1 MFCSADT
8 SQKKIFWKHL
18 IIPDPVQP
26 QLEHP
31 FQNTNMAV
39 EVNKR
44 KRKHNDENPDE
55 DEGVVAVPKK
65 KEKKA
70 KQVEASADDSQQDSG
85 FEPEEKP
92 IKFSK
97 DFNMTNFRSKLRGV
111 SFITELRHFLYLC
124 GVRPKTIAKYIEK
137 RGKPLEFAEAL
148 ERIDKTNVLHA
159 SYICEALYLVL
170 MEILGNQRNHM
181 ESAVHASRYFLKSH
195 GAILELLLESAQF
208 NHRKIALKLLTAFV
222 CIEPQLGRQILSSYD
237 ILSNKRT
244 IVTFLSHSPAEV
256 KQIEEA
262 KGEETETV
270 RKCFIHFVLSYL
282 VDGNTLLIRNIL
294 DRNALISAL
303 VCGLEYDDSVTVCVV
318 LSTLKKY
325 VLECPEISKTKKIHV
340 FDAVCCKALVWLYD
354 WKGPK
359 FYAEQ
364 NKRQLKRHRNYGHLV
379 NPDEKEAVSR
389 AVHDFLVVL
398 LTSRKYGI
406 AFDTITYF
414 RQKHNTIQGQVIG
427 FLKLSWEND
436 LKKDLILKIL
446 ENCPDL
452 FRNTVRNFAGVINP
466 NSRGNEAWIRATYF
480 LIDIIN
486 ACHPRYLKGALDKIT
501 ITDFSY
507 WIKDICLPI
516 ETLVHLNGSE
526 LLKNLKIEFRLASV
540 RLLLAMFK
548 QYTNYMK
555 VILQR
560 EQKRAAGSNTLRKF
574 KFDILNHLLLHFPPI
589 EKVLN
594 SLELSIKV
602 KDTNKEDVLS
612 HLDAV
617 LDLIL
622 LLCQENDSFVN
633 KTSTILDYL
642 ELLRPLYAGEQNASP
657 ENVKLE
663 MKAIKTILWISPKS
677 LDPQTDQFSTVLA
690 SLIKGFV
697 HGEIQTSQEAGILLR
712 TIFKNTGIFDSGELE
727 IDFWLEALKF
737 IPNESVQLVTQVFIE
752 VFKVLK
758 ADVECPKTVET
769 VTNTKNLHALFEN
782 IEKGLSVQAYSEALS
797 ISKLMPLI
805 FKGVLIGNE
814 LSKYLEIVCI
824 LMFHYYPAAENVLKL
839 YEQQFKELKPYMQS
853 WLSTKIAEERKLLAK
868 SDTFKQIIHF
878 SDIQQMVLKCSQD
891 FEKIFESKSSENFV
905 ELEFKGHTKK
915 FSPIVRNERLLMIYI
930 QHVLFHVDKLMEKTL
945 LTEPQ
950 AVKSAEFIID
960 CLEVITKSS
969 SQEDSSAALY
979 SADAETCLNCIVKYI
994 FNVKLNSIK
1003 SGDLI
1008 NSTIASVSYRN
1019 YLKFIRD
1026 LTEYCNKLECFDN
1039 YAENFKLKLVKA
1051 SAISINEAIEVTSHS
1066 EQLEEFVHLLKTF
1079 KLSANHC
1086 GEILDTIL
1094 FKMTYKDL
1102 FINQQKTFFYSVIV
1116 ACFQRLAELK
1126 KTLNGGDF
1134 IKKFSKI
1141 YSNIFKK
1148 LEGDYNV
1155 ENLEEA
1161 FYNFLLIN
1169 HQFIQ
1174 DLGSKFFESFFME
1187 RKLSKY
1193 SIKLCCLLFERNPNL
1208 EAVFVEQLE
1217 SNIDKKEL
1225 IYPLLSLAF
1234 AKNTNVDASLM
1245 QKIYQ
1250 NYKNG
1255 FMRCIEKPLKAG
1267 VIYKE
1272 NVESSIK
1279 LIEQCMPVTECRDF
1293 CNKQFKFENI
1303 ETYQMRSIYAIYE
1316 KAFRHVEEMSVRSNI
1331 FVNFV
1336 TLSVQMLSLDL
1347 KMQKLN
1353 QEKLDLAAYQIDQWF
1368 KHGLRLQAKSQA
1380 ESEDSA
1386 EYENQFSPD
1395 FSKLLKSQ
1403 QWLQFC
1409 KSCLKTGMHI
1419 SEAVVEGETED
1430 IFNGLLLK
1438 LLAHL
1443 CENLYVDY
1451 SEDIAES
1458 EVAQEPAQLYEMIYT
1473 HSKFFDIVLT
1483 KSQQSKVKT
1492 QVLHLLFTLAKKCP
1506 AALNEKQIPI
1516 ILGSYQ
1522 ARLSDSDRYALAL
1535 LNLFEYYD
1543 CGLHKYRPFIWGESA
1558 VAFYSL
1564 RTDVDER
1571 AKLTQQETS
1580 IEQVMSLVD
1589 RQICEYTID
1598 NFPIWRKLDT
1608 LQQLPEVEFE
1618 NPFIRPW
1625 LFGAN
1630 DLEKKVEIGD
1640 NEIAEQE
1647 LRLCPKRKDIF
1658 EQCYDPAF
1666 FVPLMSMCFAPETYS
1681 HPARPVQNGLLALTF
1696 AALSSQDKDMRLAS
1710 GCVQLRYRSH
1720 FENKKFFEKPLWIQ
1734 TYENIQSGLNDLR
1747 NSWMK
1752 HKSNK
1757 GTPRVPY
1764 IAGLFVAKTFNLTTD
1779 PTHLLYKQLTMYLR
1793 LKSSFNFQCIPEFNV
1808 LFFSPEVEH
1817 EQFRKFIVE
1826 VIRNGVKSSSD
1837 LFLLV
1842 STNTFK
1848 VLMGFYGST
1857 MSTLELNLLILSVFS
1872 TCVKIPASS
1881 KIMIEHIGVIP
1892 WLCSI
1897 VSSIE
1902 FHQFDVIE
1910 GLISIINNLWYALK
1924 ANEKEFHN
1932 FNHVVFE
1939 LHRLIVQLLP
1949 LLSPRISISNFSKLM
1964 NILNKTALDSSQYY
1978 ALTSD
1983 QLSKLIGCAEKHFGS
1998 LVASIESIFEYGG
2011 NGCSSIESYCKEL
2024 YDLGENSTTIR
2035 ALSSLRAYTIAW
2047 WSVCKRCDHSETSVP
2062 RDEVVRS
2069 Q

>member
-1 MFCSADT
+1 
-8 SQKKIFWKHL
+8 
-18 IIPDPVQP
+18 
-26 QLEHP
+26 
-31 FQNTNMAV
+31 MAV

-44 KRKHNDENPDE
+44 KRKHDADNPDE
-55 DEGVVAVPKK
+55 DEGVAAVPKK

-70 KQVEASADDSQQDSG
+70 NKLKESNADDSQQDSG

-92 IKFSK
+92 MKFSK

-137 RGKPLEFAEAL
+137 RGKPLELAEAL
-148 ERIDKTNVLHA
+148 ERIDKNNVLHSA
-159 SYICEALYLVL
+159 YVCEALYMVL

-181 ESAVHASRYFLKSH
+181 ESAVHASRYFLKAH
-195 GAILELLLESAQF
+195 GAVLELLLESAQL
-208 NHRKIALKLLTAFV
+208 NHRKVALKLLTAFV
-222 CIEPQLGRQILSSYD
+222 CIEPQLGRQILSSYN
-237 ILSNKRT
+237 ILSNKHT
-244 IVTFLSHSPAEV
+244 IVKFLSHSPV
-256 KQIEEA
+256 EA
-262 KGEETETV
+262 KQVVENNGEEIETV
-270 RKCFIHFVLSYL
+270 RKCFIHFVLAYL

-294 DRNALISAL
+294 DRIALMNAL
-303 VCGLEYDDSVTVCVV
+303 VHGLNFDDSVTVCVV
-318 LSTLKKY
+318 LSTLKKF
-325 VLECPEISKTKKIHV
+325 VLECPDISKTKKVHV
-340 FDAVCCKALVWLYD
+340 FDINCCKGLVALYD

-359 FYAEQ
+359 FYAAQ
-364 NKRQLKRHRNYGHLV
+364 NNNQLKGREDYGRFI
-379 NPDEKEAVSR
+379 NPEEKEAVSN
-389 AVHDFLVVL
+389 AVHDFLVEL
-398 LTSRKYGI
+398 LTSRKHGI
-406 AFDTITYF
+406 AFDSITFF

-427 FLKLSWEND
+427 WIKFPWENER
-436 LKKDLILKIL
+436 KKDLVVKIL
-446 ENCPDL
+446 ESCPDL
-452 FRNTVRNFAGVINP
+452 FRNTVRNYAGIINP
-466 NSRGNEAWIRATYF
+466 MLGREARKKATYF
-480 LIDIIN
+480 LIDIIS
-486 ACHPRYLKGALDKIT
+486 ACHPRHLMGAFDKIT

-516 ETLVHLNGSE
+516 ETLVHLNGNE
-526 LLKNLKIEFRLASV
+526 QLKNADFNCRLAGN

-548 QYTNYMK
+548 QYTNYMRL
-555 VILQR
+555 ILQR
-560 EQKRAAGSNTLRKF
+560 EQKKSAGSNSLRKF

-589 EKVLN
+589 EKILS
-594 SLELSIKV
+594 SLEVSINV
-602 KDTNKEDVLS
+602 KNVEGVDVLA
-612 HLDAV
+612 HLDVA

-622 LLCQENDSFVN
+622 LLCQENSSFVN
-633 KTSTILDYL
+633 KTSVLLDYL
-642 ELLRPLYAGEQNASP
+642 ELLRPLYTGEENASP
-657 ENVKLE
+657 ENIKLE

-677 LDPQTDQFSTVLA
+677 LDPQRKQFSSVLA
-690 SLIKGFV
+690 SLINAFV
-697 HGEIQTSQEAGILLR
+697 YGERQTSQEAGFLLR
-712 TIFKNTGIFDSGELE
+712 TIFKNTGIFDSGLLE
-727 IDFWLEALKF
+727 IDLWLEGLKL
-737 IPNESVQLVTQVFIE
+737 IPKESVLLVTQVFIE
-752 VFKVLK
+752 VFKVVK
-758 ADVECPKTVET
+758 AEVECPKSVET
-769 VTNTKNLHALFEN
+769 VTNTNNLHTLFKN

-805 FKGVLIGNE
+805 FKGVLIEEHLGN
-814 LSKYLEIVCI
+814 YLEIVSI
-824 LMFHYYPAAENVLKL
+824 FMFHYYPSAENVLQL
-839 YEQQFKELKPYMQS
+839 YEKQFKELKPYMTN
-853 WLSTKIAEERKLLAK
+853 WLSTEVKEERKLLAK
-868 SDTFKQIIHF
+868 SGKFKLINHF
-878 SDIQQMVLKCSQD
+878 AELQKMVFNCSPD
-891 FEKIFESKSSENFV
+891 FENMFESKSSDNYI
-905 ELEFKGHTKK
+905 ELEFKGNLKK
-915 FSPIVRNERLLMIYI
+915 FSTVVQNERQLMIYV
-930 QHVLFHVDKLMEKTL
+930 QQVLFQVHKLMEKEVL
-945 LTEPQ
+945 SEQQ
-950 AVKSAEFIID
+950 ALKSAAFIVD
-960 CLEVITKSS
+960 CLEMINKSS
-969 SQEDSSAALY
+969 TKEDNSMAAYATDSESSLD
-979 SADAETCLNCIVKYI
+979 SIIKYI
-994 FNVKLNSIK
+994 YGVRLNSVK

-1008 NSTIASVSYRN
+1008 SASIASVSYRN
-1019 YLKFIRD
+1019 YLKFIYVM
-1026 LTEYCNKLECFDN
+1026 TQYCRNLECFDN

-1051 SAISINEAIEVTSHS
+1051 SAISLNEANEVTLHS
-1066 EQLEEFVHLLKTF
+1066 EQLEDFVNLLQVF
-1079 KLSANHC
+1079 NLSAAHC
-1086 GEILDTIL
+1086 AEILETLVSKI
-1094 FKMTYKDL
+1094 TYKDL
-1102 FINQQKTFFYSVIV
+1102 FSNQQKTLYHLILV
-1116 ACFQRLAELK
+1116 ACFQRLSELK
-1126 KTLNGGDF
+1126 KALSCAEF
-1134 IKKFSKI
+1134 IKKFAKI
-1141 YSNIFKK
+1141 YANIFKK
-1148 LEGDYNV
+1148 LEGEYNV
-1155 ENLEEA
+1155 ESLEEA
-1161 FYNFLLIN
+1161 FYNFLIVN
-1169 HQFIQ
+1169 HQCIQ
-1174 DLGSKFFESFFME
+1174 QLGARFFESFFKE
-1187 RKLSKY
+1187 RKLSKF
-1193 SIKLCCLLFERNPNL
+1193 SIKLCCLIFERNPNL
-1208 EAVFVEQLE
+1208 QVVEQLE

-1234 AKNTNVDASLM
+1234 AKNTNIDATLM

-1303 ETYQMRSIYAIYE
+1303 ETYQMRSIYAIFE
-1316 KAFRHVEEMSVRSNI
+1316 KAFKNAEEMSAKSNI

-1336 TLSVQMLSLDL
+1336 TLNVQMLSLDL
-1347 KMQKLN
+1347 KVQKLN
-1353 QEKLDLAAYQIDQWF
+1353 QEKLELAAYQIDQWI
-1368 KHGLRLQAKSQA
+1368 KQGLRLQENAKVEATEAQF
-1380 ESEDSA
+1380 
-1386 EYENQFSPD
+1386 ENKFSPD

-1409 KSCLKTGMHI
+1409 KACLKAGMHI
-1419 SEAVVEGETED
+1419 SEAVVEGEAED
-1430 IFNGLLLK
+1430 VFNGLLLK
-1438 LLAHL
+1438 LFAHL
-1443 CENLYVDY
+1443 CENLYTDY

-1458 EVAQEPAQLYEMIYT
+1458 EIPQEPAQLYEMIYT
-1473 HSKFFDIVLT
+1473 HSKFFDIILT
-1483 KSQQSKVKT
+1483 KGHQSQVKT

-1506 AALNEKQIPI
+1506 SSLNEKQIPF

-1558 VAFYSL
+1558 VSFYAL
-1564 RTDVDER
+1564 RVDVDER
-1571 AKLTQQETS
+1571 AKLTHQETS

-1608 LQQLPEVEFE
+1608 VQQLPQVEFE
-1618 NPFIRPW
+1618 NPFVKPW
-1625 LFGAN
+1625 LYGAN
-1630 DLEKKVEIGD
+1630 DLENKVELGAG
-1640 NEIAEQE
+1640 EIDEQE
-1647 LRLCPKRKDIF
+1647 LRLCPKRKAIF

-1666 FVPLMSMCFAPETYS
+1666 FVPLMSMCFAPEAYS

-1764 IAGLFVAKTFNLTTD
+1764 IAGLFVSKTFNLTTD

-1817 EQFRKFIVE
+1817 EQFRKFIVD

-1857 MSTLELNLLILSVFS
+1857 MSTLELNLSILSVFS

-1932 FNHVVFE
+1932 FNHIILE

-1949 LLSPRISISNFSKLM
+1949 LMSPRISVSNFSKLM
-1964 NILNKTALDSSQYY
+1964 NILNKTALDSSQYN
-1978 ALTSD
+1978 AVTTD
-1983 QLSKLIGCAEKHFGS
+1983 QLSKLISCAEKHFGS
-1998 LVASIESIFEYGG
+1998 LVADIESIFEFGG
-2011 NGCSSIESYCKEL
+2011 NGCSSTHDYCKEL
-2024 YDLGENSTTIR
+2024 YALGENGTTIR
-2035 ALSSLRAYTIAW
+2035 ALSNLRAYTVSW
-2047 WSVCKRCDHSETSVP
+2047 WSVCKKNETSDTPLPV
-2062 RDEVVRS
+2062 D
-2069 Q
+2069 

>member
-1 MFCSADT
+1 
-8 SQKKIFWKHL
+8 
-18 IIPDPVQP
+18 
-26 QLEHP
+26 
-31 FQNTNMAV
+31 MAV

-44 KRKHNDENPDE
+44 KRKHDEENPDE
-55 DEGVVAVPKK
+55 DEGIAAVPKK
-65 KEKKA
+65 KEKKP
-70 KQVEASADDSQQDSG
+70 KKVKEENDNEETNADDSQQDSG

-92 IKFSK
+92 MKFSK

-124 GVRPKTIAKYIEK
+124 GVRPKMIAKYIEK
-137 RGKPLEFAEAL
+137 RGKPLELAEAL
-148 ERIDKTNVLHA
+148 ERIDKNNVLHSA
-159 SYICEALYLVL
+159 YICEALYLVL

-181 ESAVHASRYFLKSH
+181 ESAVHASRYFLKTH

-237 ILSNKRT
+237 ILSNKHT
-244 IVTFLSHSPAEV
+244 IVKFLSHSPAEV
-256 KQIEEA
+256 KQAEET
-262 KGEETETV
+262 KGEEIETV
-270 RKCFIHFVLSYL
+270 RKCFIHFVLAYL

-294 DRNALISAL
+294 DRTSIISAL
-303 VCGLEYDDSVTVCVV
+303 VYGLVFDDSVTVCVV

-325 VLECPEISKTKKIHV
+325 VLECPDISKTKKVHV
-340 FDAVCCKALVWLYD
+340 FDVNCCKSLLELYD
-354 WKGPK
+354 WKGPT
-359 FYAEQ
+359 FYVEQ
-364 NKRQLKRHRNYGHLV
+364 TKRTIKGRKDFRNLINK
-379 NPDEKEAVSR
+379 DEKEAVSK
-389 AVHDFLVVL
+389 AAHDFLLEL
-398 LTSRKYGI
+398 LTSRKHGI
-406 AFDTITYF
+406 AFDTITHF

-427 FLKLSWEND
+427 AVKFPWEHD
-436 LKKDLILKIL
+436 LKKDLVLKIL

-452 FRNTVRNFAGVINP
+452 FRNTVRNYAGVINP
-466 NSRGNEAWIRATYF
+466 MLRINESWKKATYF
-480 LIDIIN
+480 LIDVIN
-486 ACHPRYLKGALDKIT
+486 TCHPNHLKGALDKIT
-501 ITDFSY
+501 ITDFTY

-516 ETLVHLNGSE
+516 ETLVHLNGNE
-526 LLKNLKIEFRLASV
+526 LLANVRFDYRLASTS
-540 RLLLAMFK
+540 LLLAMFK
-548 QYTNYMK
+548 QYTNYMR

-560 EQKRAAGSNTLRKF
+560 EQKKSAGSNTLRKF

-589 EKVLN
+589 EKVLR
-594 SLELSIKV
+594 SLEVSINV
-602 KDTNKEDVLS
+602 KNLEGVDVLA
-612 HLDAV
+612 HLDVA
-617 LDLIL
+617 LDLTM

-633 KTSTILDYL
+633 KTSTLLDYL
-642 ELLRPLYAGEQNASP
+642 ELLRPLYAGKENASP
-657 ENVKLE
+657 ENIKLE

-677 LDPQTDQFSTVLA
+677 LDPQTEQFNSVLA
-690 SLIKGFV
+690 SLINAFV
-697 HGEIQTSQEAGILLR
+697 NGESQTSHEAGFLLR
-712 TIFKNTGIFDSGELE
+712 TIFKNTGIFDSGILE

-737 IPNESVQLVTQVFIE
+737 IPNESVQLVTQVFVE

-769 VTNTKNLHALFEN
+769 VTNTKNLHTLFEN
-782 IEKGLSVQAYSEALS
+782 IEKGLSVQAYTEALS

-805 FKGVLIGNE
+805 FKGVLIEKELGN
-814 LSKYLEIVCI
+814 YLEIVCI
-824 LMFHYYPAAENVLKL
+824 LMFHYYPSAENVLRL
-839 YEQQFKELKPYMQS
+839 YEQQFKDLKSYMTN
-853 WLSTKIAEERKLLAK
+853 WLSNDIKEERKLLPK
-868 SDTFKQIIHF
+868 SDKFKQINHF
-878 SDIQQMVLKCSQD
+878 TEIQQMVINSSPD
-891 FEKIFESKSSENFV
+891 FEDIFESKSSENNV
-905 ELEFKGHTKK
+905 EVEFKGNLKK
-915 FSPIVRNERLLMIYI
+915 FSTIVQNERLLMIYVQQI
-930 QHVLFHVDKLMEKTL
+930 LFHVDKLMEKEML
-945 LTEPQ
+945 SEKQSL
-950 AVKSAEFIID
+950 KSAEFIVD
-960 CLEVITKSS
+960 CLEVIMKCSP
-969 SQEDSSAALY
+969 QKDSSLTAY
-979 SADAETCLNCIVKYI
+979 TTDQDSCINCILKYI
-994 FNVKLNSIK
+994 FGVKLNSIK

-1008 NSTIASVSYRN
+1008 TSTIASVSFRN
-1019 YLKFIRD
+1019 YLKFINV
-1026 LTEYCNKLECFDN
+1026 LTQHCKRLESFDH

-1051 SAISINEAIEVTSHS
+1051 SAISVNDTNEVTSHS
-1066 EQLEEFVHLLKTF
+1066 EQLEEFVNILRTF
-1079 KLSANHC
+1079 NLSANHC
-1086 GEILDTIL
+1086 GEILDTLLSKI
-1094 FKMTYKDL
+1094 TYKDL
-1102 FINQQKTFFYSVIV
+1102 FSNELKTIYHSLLV

-1134 IKKFSKI
+1134 IRKFSKM

-1148 LEGDYNV
+1148 LEGEYNV
-1155 ENLEEA
+1155 ESLEEA
-1161 FYNFLLIN
+1161 FYNFLIIN
-1169 HQFIQ
+1169 HQYVEQ
-1174 DLGSKFFESFFME
+1174 LGSKFFESFFKE

-1208 EAVFVEQLE
+1208 ESVFLEQLE

-1225 IYPLLSLAF
+1225 IYPLLSIAF
-1234 AKNTNVDASLM
+1234 AKNTEIEASLM

-1279 LIEQCMPVTECRDF
+1279 LIEQCMPLTECRDF

-1303 ETYQMRSIYAIYE
+1303 ETYQMRSVYAIYE
-1316 KAFRHVEEMSVRSNI
+1316 KAFRHVEEMPTKSNI

-1336 TLSVQMLSLDL
+1336 MLSVQMLSLDL

-1353 QEKLDLAAYQIDQWF
+1353 QEKLELAAYQIDQWF
-1368 KHGLRLQAKSQA
+1368 KQGLRLQASAQTQTT
-1380 ESEDSA
+1380 DA
-1386 EYENQFSPD
+1386 EYENEFSPD

-1409 KSCLKTGMHI
+1409 KACLKTGMHI
-1419 SEAVVEGETED
+1419 SEAVVEDETED
-1430 IFNGLLLK
+1430 RFNGLLLK
-1438 LLAHL
+1438 LFAHL
-1443 CENLYVDY
+1443 CEHLYIDY
-1451 SEDIAES
+1451 SEEIAES
-1458 EVAQEPAQLYEMIYT
+1458 EVPQEPAQLYEMIYT
-1473 HSKFFDIVLT
+1473 HSKFYDIILT
-1483 KSQQSKVKT
+1483 KGQQSEVKT

-1506 AALNEKQIPI
+1506 SSLNEKQIPF

-1558 VAFYSL
+1558 VAFYAL
-1564 RTDVDER
+1564 RVDVEER
-1571 AKLTQQETS
+1571 SKLTHQETS

-1608 LQQLPEVEFE
+1608 LQQLPQVEFE
-1618 NPFIRPW
+1618 NPFTRPW
-1625 LFGAN
+1625 SFGAN
-1630 DLEKKVEIGD
+1630 DLENKVEMGIT
-1640 NEIAEQE
+1640 EIEEQE
-1647 LRLCPKRKDIF
+1647 LRLCPKRKSVF

-1666 FVPLMSMCFAPETYS
+1666 FVPLMSMCFAPEAYS

-1764 IAGLFVAKTFNLTTD
+1764 IAGLFVSKTFNLTTD

-1881 KIMIEHIGVIP
+1881 KIMIEHIGILP

-1902 FHQFDVIE
+1902 FYQFDVIE

-1932 FNHVVFE
+1932 FSHIVFE

-1949 LLSPRISISNFSKLM
+1949 LLSPRISVSNFSKLM
-1964 NILNKTALDSSQYY
+1964 NILNKTALDPSQYH
-1978 ALTSD
+1978 AVTSD

-2011 NGCSSIESYCKEL
+2011 NGSSSVHNYCKEL
-2024 YDLGENSTTIR
+2024 YELGENSTTIR
-2035 ALSSLRAYTIAW
+2035 ALSSLRTYTISW
-2047 WSVCKRCDHSETSVP
+2047 WSVCNNNCTADTSLAL
-2062 RDEVVRS
+2062 D
-2069 Q
+2069 